1 MRAGATLQAR
11 VAAHSLTWLAVGNG
25 AGLLAAAL
33 LLRPEWNEVLGEAG
47 YGRWMSLHLAL
58 LLYGWCS
65 LPLVGVLLRAY
76 LPSDAERGGRLAVDV
91 WSGTLLYGAAA
102 WLAGGVSGKLF
113 LEWSGVGRWLLVGSL
128 SLLAAVLAGG
138 LAGRIVRGEETR
150 SGIVGKGVLLLA
162 LACVPPVFWLA
173 TDPGVY
179 PPINPDSGGS
189 TGSSLLGS
197 SLGIVAVFCSA
208 PVLMGLRRRPG
219 GAPTVRWTWAL
230 LPAHFTLFLI
240 LGHGDRSHHE
250 PLQIAALAS
259 LVLWWPVLRRYLR
272 LWSWPEGSLRWLRAM
287 GVWGGALL
295 ATAVLMFLPG
305 LLEEA
310 KFTDLLVA
318 HAHLAMAGL
327 VSAFLA
333 LVLLGLAD
341 AAGLRSP
348 LTARLPFVLWQAGAA
363 AMIGAL
369 TLAGFVE
376 AGRPGGLG
384 TGNPVVQ
391 VLYGIRWLAGGSM
404 FAASLGWAR
413 GSWRSLSGAFGGAVE
428 PAGVVDVRGRTEGR
442 L

>member
-25 AGLLAAAL
+25 VGLLAATL
-33 LLRPEWNEVLGEAG
+33 LLRPGWNEVLGELG

-76 LPSDAERGGRLAVDV
+76 LPSDAERGGRLALDV

-102 WLAGGVSGKLF
+102 WLAGEASGKLF

-128 SLLAAVLAGG
+128 TLLATVLAIG
-138 LAGRIVRGEETR
+138 LAGRIARGEVTR
-150 SGIVGKGVLLLA
+150 LGVAGKAALLLA

-208 PVLMGLRRRPG
+208 PVLMGLGRRPD
-219 GAPTVRWTWAL
+219 GAPVVRRTWAL
-230 LPAHFTLFLI
+230 LLFHFTLFLL

-250 PLQIAALAS
+250 PVQIAALAS
-259 LVLWWPVLRRYLR
+259 LAIWWPLLRRYLR

-287 GVWGGALL
+287 AVWGGVLL

-305 LLEEA
+305 LLEA
-310 KFTDLLVA
+310 VKFTDALVA

-333 LVLLGLAD
+333 LVLLGLAV
-341 AAGLRSP
+341 AAGLPSP
-348 LTARLPFVLWQAGAA
+348 LTARGPFVLWQGGTAV
-363 AMIGAL
+363 MIGAL
-369 TLAGFVE
+369 TLAGLFE
-376 AGRPGGLG
+376 ATRPGGLG
-384 TGNPVVQ
+384 TGSRAVEI
-391 VLYGIRWLAGGSM
+391 LYGIRWLAGGAM
-404 FAASLGWAR
+404 FVASLSWAR
-413 GSWRSLSGAFGGAVE
+413 GAWRCFAGTGE
-428 PAGVVDVRGRTEGR
+428 PAGAVGPRVARGECS
-442 L
+442 